1 MKTVEDVIRDLA
13 GDPKL
18 DPKTVTPES
27 LMAAGVPPK
36 TADEIMKLK
45 DIYD

>member
-1 MKTVEDVIRDLA
+1 MRDMA
-13 GDPKL
+13 KDPTF

-27 LMAAGVPPK
+27 LMAASVDPK

-45 DIYD
+45 DIHD